1 MNFHDTDSSSTSP
14 SPYAEP
20 SPTNSFI
27 VPPARWFE
35 VTTSTYDDDGSPI
48 KETVLA
54 HSVTTTEAGCLV
66 FQTMR
71 PGMKVLVFDPNT
83 GESPANARP
92 IGPPSLEFMTTDVFA
107 SGMWLR
113 QREIVVPTSPVGR
126 AN

>member
-1 MNFHDTDSSSTSP
+1 MSVHFVDTDPTLP

-20 SPTNSFI
+20 SPTNSFV

-35 VTTSTYDDDGSPI
+35 VTTSEYDANGVLI

-71 PGMKVLVFDPNT
+71 PGMKVLVFDSNT

-92 IGPPSLEFMTTDVFA
+92 IGPPSLEFMTTDAFA
-107 SGMWLR
+107 AGAWRR